1 MGAKVDIPVLVLGG
15 GIGGVAAALSL
26 ARRGRRAH
34 VLEKAPHLAEIGAG
48 LQLAPNAMRVLDCL
62 GILEAIKSAAVFPQ
76 TLTLLDIVTAKRLKT
91 VDLGPAFIARYG
103 FPYIVMHRSDL
114 LAILVE
120 ACRDSGL
127 VTFETSK
134 EAIAIEDLGDCAQ
147 LSCRDGSLYRTEA
160 LIAADGLWSLARR
173 TLFSDDPVQTPKYV
187 AYRGTIPIS
196 QISMFARP
204 DDLLIW
210 VGPEMH
216 LVQYPVR
223 GGDLYNQVAVFKSSR
238 FRSDS
243 DDWGT
248 PEELDNH
255 FSKACPY
262 VVEAVKEVGR
272 GRRWP
277 LFDRNPIINWARNR
291 VALLG
296 DAAHP
301 MLQFLAQGACQ
312 ALEDALCIAHCMD
325 RHAPDVAH
333 AFVAFQNSR
342 FLRATRVQMT
352 ARFFEHFWHPVGVG
366 AELRN
371 EYLADHAPDTYAEF
385 DWLYSTRG
393 AVEPRLDADRLI
405 FIDETWTTT
414 NWATTNMTRPIK
426 GEAVR

>member
-1 MGAKVDIPVLVLGG
+1 LKTQKKSVMGAKIAKPLLVLGG

-26 ARRGRRAH
+26 ARRGRRVH
-34 VLEKAPHLAEIGAG
+34 VLEKAPDLTEIGAG
-48 LQLAPNAMRVLDCL
+48 LQLAPNAMRVLDQL
-62 GILEAIKSAAVFPQ
+62 GVLDQIKSVAVFPQ
-76 TLTLLDIVTAKRLKT
+76 TLTLLDIATAKRLKT

-103 FPYIVMHRSDL
+103 YPYIVMHRSDL

-127 VTFETSK
+127 VSFETNK
-134 EAIAIEDLGDCAQ
+134 EAVAIEDLHDSAE
-147 LSCRDGSLYRTEA
+147 LSCRDGSVYRAEA
-160 LIAADGLWSLARR
+160 LIAADGLWSLTRR

-196 QISMFARP
+196 EITTYARP

-210 VGPEMH
+210 AGPEMH

-223 GGDLYNQVAVFKSSR
+223 GGKLYNQVAVFKSDR
-238 FRSDS
+238 FRIDS

-248 PEELDNH
+248 PEELDQH

-262 VVEAVKEVGR
+262 VIEAVKEVGR

-277 LFDRNPIINWARNR
+277 LFDRNPLAHWARNR
-291 VALLG
+291 VVLLG

-312 ALEDALCIAHCMD
+312 ALEDGVCIADCMD
-325 RHAPDVAH
+325 RHMPDVAR
-333 AFVAFQNSR
+333 AFVAFQNTR

-352 ARFFEHFWHPVGVG
+352 ARFFEHFWHPKD
-366 AELRN
+366 AAADLRN
-371 EYLADHAPDTYAEF
+371 AYLASHAPDDYAEF
-385 DWLYSTRG
+385 DWVYGTRG
-393 AVEPRLDADRLI
+393 DAKPRADSNRAV
-405 FIDETWTTT
+405 FTDETW
-414 NWATTNMTRPIK
+414 ATQI
-426 GEAVR
+426 